1 MLVRG
6 HLVKTSKGLL
16 NVAVKEEPITTWER
30 LKDLSHGGGRGII
43 GLLDGVGGRTT
54 RCGQLTAS
62 SVLLLCSLDQFSS
75 PPAPLHTCSPI
86 PPTTPS
92 ASLCLQ

>member
-43 GLLDGVGGRTT
+43 GLLDSVSGRT

-75 PPAPLHTCSPI
+75 PPAPLHTCSPT